1 MIWRHRDE
9 ASRGVAPGFLP
20 GEPHQVDEQTAMSWA
35 MVLIG
40 SAAVVSGVVGYL
52 LPRGER
58 LSVALPLLIGAGIGV
73 VALFLQAVG
82 GGLDEPERAS
92 RTFLI
97 SSALGFITVMAGLAV
112 LVRRARASD

>member
-1 MIWRHRDE
+1 MWRHRDE
-9 ASRGVAPGFLP
+9 APRGVAPGFLP
-20 GEPHQVDEQTAMSWA
+20 GDPHRVDEQTSLSWA

-40 SAAVVSGVVGYL
+40 SAAVVSGIVGYL
-52 LPRGER
+52 LPRSER
-58 LSVALPLLIGAGIGV
+58 LSVALPLLIGAGVGV

-97 SSALGFITVMAGLAV
+97 SSTLGFIAVMAGLAV
-112 LVRRARASD
+112 LVRRARGRG

>member
-1 MIWRHRDE
+1 MWRHRDE
-9 ASRGVAPGFLP
+9 ASKGVPSGAVASDPVP
-20 GEPHQVDEQTAMSWA
+20 VEQTYMSWA

-40 SAAVVSGVVGYL
+40 SAAVGSGVVGYA

-73 VALFLQAVG
+73 VALFVQALA

-92 RTFLI
+92 RSFLI
-97 SSALGFITVMAGLAV
+97 SSALGFIAVSAGLAV
-112 LVRRARASD
+112 LVRRARERSS